1 MLNVLLVD
9 DEKLERVLIRKGYK
23 WEENGFKIVGEAAS
37 GKEAL
42 EYINYHEVDIV
53 VTDINMPGMDGLQ
66 FTEALL
72 KAHPKCRVV
81 IVTGF
86 REFEYARKAINLG
99 VDEFLLKPINI
110 KEISEVMAKLK
121 EEINQRNKEAT
132 EVAKLKE
139 SMENNYDI
147 LKESFLL
154 RLVENRIDE
163 EEAVKKMDTY
173 NCKELLDGC
182 VCIDVKIKD
191 NQEEENYK
199 KVYELVQN
207 QNNDN
212 MITFVHF
219 MHNIIIYFVNK
230 DLDECINYAEALHK
244 KLNKIG
250 ITATI
255 GISGKNIGFC
265 GIASA
270 YGQADKALGVS
281 VLLGRNRVVTY
292 SEYQEVMKQNN
303 SKIELDWDKFAEA
316 INNCREEEMLKYIK
330 DYIEVIKK
338 GKIADEEYL
347 KLMTMTI
354 ILRAGSTL
362 NKYGINLYQLI
373 NEEDVFKDV
382 RAIRSVT
389 DALECAKEYIKIVYD
404 YHNQKKSKRNK
415 NVIEDALEYVNR
427 NLYNSEL
434 SLKKAAT
441 DLYTNESYLSRE
453 FKKTYGVSF
462 IEYVSEKRI
471 EASKKILKQTDLKVY
486 EVAEK
491 VGFKDSHYFCICF
504 KKQTGKTVKEY
515 RC

>member
-1 MLNVLLVD
+1 
-9 DEKLERVLIRKGYK
+9 
-23 WEENGFKIVGEAAS
+23 
-37 GKEAL
+37 
-42 EYINYHEVDIV
+42 
-53 VTDINMPGMDGLQ
+53 
-66 FTEALL
+66 
-72 KAHPKCRVV
+72 
-81 IVTGF
+81 
-86 REFEYARKAINLG
+86 
-99 VDEFLLKPINI
+99 
-110 KEISEVMAKLK
+110 
-121 EEINQRNKEAT
+121 
-132 EVAKLKE
+132 
-139 SMENNYDI
+139 
-147 LKESFLL
+147 
-154 RLVENRIDE
+154 
-163 EEAVKKMDTY
+163 MDTY
-173 NCKELLDGC
+173 NCKELIDGC

-255 GISGKNIGFC
+255 GISGENIGFC

-441 DLYTNESYLSRE
+441 DLYINESYLSRE

>member
-121 EEINQRNKEAT
+121 E
-132 EVAKLKE
+132 

-173 NCKELLDGC
+173 NCKELIDGC

-244 KLNKIG
+244 KLNEIG

-255 GISGKNIGFC
+255 GISGENIGFC

-316 INNCREEEMLKYIK
+316 INNCRKEEMLKYIK

-441 DLYTNESYLSRE
+441 DLYINESYLSRE

>member
-1 MLNVLLVD
+1 M
-9 DEKLERVLIRKGYK
+9 
-23 WEENGFKIVGEAAS
+23 
-37 GKEAL
+37 
-42 EYINYHEVDIV
+42 
-53 VTDINMPGMDGLQ
+53 
-66 FTEALL
+66 
-72 KAHPKCRVV
+72 
-81 IVTGF
+81 
-86 REFEYARKAINLG
+86 
-99 VDEFLLKPINI
+99 
-110 KEISEVMAKLK
+110 
-121 EEINQRNKEAT
+121 
-132 EVAKLKE
+132 
-139 SMENNYDI
+139 
-147 LKESFLL
+147 
-154 RLVENRIDE
+154 
-163 EEAVKKMDTY
+163 
-173 NCKELLDGC
+173 
-182 VCIDVKIKD
+182 
-191 NQEEENYK
+191 
-199 KVYELVQN
+199 
-207 QNNDN
+207 
-212 MITFVHF
+212 
-219 MHNIIIYFVNK
+219 
-230 DLDECINYAEALHK
+230 HK

-255 GISGKNIGFC
+255 GISCENIGFC

-292 SEYQEVMKQNN
+292 FEYQEVMKQNN
-303 SKIELDWDKFAEA
+303 SKIELDWDKFAES
-316 INNCREEEMLKYIK
+316 INNCREEEVLKYIEG
-330 DYIEVIKK
+330 YIEVIKK
-338 GKIADEEYL
+338 GRIADEEYL

-354 ILRAGSTL
+354 ILRAGATL
-362 NKYGINLYQLI
+362 NKYGANLYQLI

-389 DALECAKEYIKIVYD
+389 DALECAKGYIKIVYE

-453 FKKTYGVSF
+453 FKKAYGVSF

>member
-81 IVTGF
+81 IITGF

-173 NCKELLDGC
+173 NCKELIDGC

-255 GISGKNIGFC
+255 GISGENIGFC

-354 ILRAGSTL
+354 ILCAGSTL

-441 DLYTNESYLSRE
+441 DLYINESYLSRE